1 MNVNN
6 ATEYELFT
14 REIYQQLVDADTIK
28 ATKVQHNVKLEGK
41 SGQKHQI
48 DVYWEYEI
56 AGVTHKVAIEC
67 KNYNKPIAIGKVRDF
82 YGVLADLNNVAGI
95 MVTKAG
101 FQKGTIQ
108 FAREHGISLK
118 ELRNPTREE
127 CIIGEVITTTS
138 ANIRHTLFLVD
149 EEWATKNGYDFQAY
163 RRRLNMFRGEDQIKF
178 ISHIPIGGKDKNI
191 YDASNK
197 VITSLYELEK
207 KIPADHNMVDE
218 IVFTFEDAYVNAPWG
233 TTKIKEVQYS
243 YEYRTQTSMIR
254 LDVSDFVTAILKDA
268 LNGEIKLINKLNHRP
283 LV

>member
-1 MNVNN
+1 M
-6 ATEYELFT
+6 
-14 REIYQQLVDADTIK
+14 
-28 ATKVQHNVKLEGK
+28 EGK

-95 MVTKAG
+95 IVTKAG

-108 FAREHGISLK
+108 FVREHGISLK

-163 RRRLNMFRGEDQIKF
+163 RRRLNLFRGED
-178 ISHIPIGGKDKNI
+178 
-191 YDASNK
+191 
-197 VITSLYELEK
+197 
-207 KIPADHNMVDE
+207 
-218 IVFTFEDAYVNAPWG
+218 
-233 TTKIKEVQYS
+233 
-243 YEYRTQTSMIR
+243 
-254 LDVSDFVTAILKDA
+254 
-268 LNGEIKLINKLNHRP
+268 
-283 LV
+283 

>member
-1 MNVNN
+1 MNN

-56 AGVTHKVAIEC
+56 AGITHKVAIEC

-127 CIIGEVITTTS
+127 CIIGEVVTTTS

-149 EEWATKNGYDFQAY
+149 EEWATKNGYDFHAY
-163 RRRLNMFRGEDQIKF
+163 RRRLNMFRGEDQMKF
-178 ISHIPIGGKDKNI
+178 ILHIPIGGKDKNI

-197 VITSLYELEK
+197 VITSL
-207 KIPADHNMVDE
+207 V
-218 IVFTFEDAYVNAPWG
+218 
-233 TTKIKEVQYS
+233 S
-243 YEYRTQTSMIR
+243 IR
-254 LDVSDFVTAILKDA
+254 
-268 LNGEIKLINKLNHRP
+268 
-283 LV
+283 

>member
-1 MNVNN
+1 MVLKITNLHILRYLP
-6 ATEYELFT
+6 TYRLYLLECY
-14 REIYQQLVDADTIK
+14 TIDNQRCTHIAS

-95 MVTKAG
+95 IVTKAG

-108 FAREHGISLK
+108 FVREHGISLK

-163 RRRLNMFRGEDQIKF
+163 RRRLNLFRGED
-178 ISHIPIGGKDKNI
+178 
-191 YDASNK
+191 
-197 VITSLYELEK
+197 
-207 KIPADHNMVDE
+207 
-218 IVFTFEDAYVNAPWG
+218 
-233 TTKIKEVQYS
+233 
-243 YEYRTQTSMIR
+243 
-254 LDVSDFVTAILKDA
+254 
-268 LNGEIKLINKLNHRP
+268 
-283 LV
+283 